1 MFWPVLSFSGDF
13 PGDRFT
19 VTGPVPSPAIPTTL
33 HGSLLARLDH
43 LPATRE
49 VVQVGAALGRQFSH
63 ELISAVADMPQK
75 QLNDALAQLVRA
87 ELIFQRGTPPDVEY
101 IFKHALVQDAAYSTL
116 LRGRRQQIHARIAA
130 TLESQFQDIVAAQ
143 PQLIAHHCAEAGL
156 DDKAVGYQLEAGQQA
171 VARSAMT
178 EAAAQLQKGLDR
190 LAGLPESP
198 GRSQQELDL
207 QIARGRALMATGGIR
222 RLLWPTPSLGRERSL
237 SGLIDLTILFHYC
250 TPNTRRTRSEPS
262 TRWPCPWPSKW
273 SNSARRTMM
282 KPRCCWVV
290 SYTEPAASIS
300 GNLLRPATASSSV
313 MA

>member
-1 MFWPVLSFSGDF
+1 M
-13 PGDRFT
+13 
-19 VTGPVPSPAIPTTL
+19 
-33 HGSLLARLDH
+33 
-43 LPATRE
+43 
-49 VVQVGAALGRQFSH
+49 Q
-63 ELISAVADMPQK
+63 QK

-156 DDKAVGYQLEAGQQA
+156 DDKAVGYQLKAGQQA

-190 LAGLPESP
+190 LASLPESP

-207 QIARGRALMATGGIR
+207 QIARGRALMATRG
-222 RLLWPTPSLGRERSL
+222 
-237 SGLIDLTILFHYC
+237 Y
-250 TPNTRRTRSEPS
+250 
-262 TRWPCPWPSKW
+262 
-273 SNSARRTMM
+273 SA
-282 KPRCCWVV
+282 
-290 SYTEPAASIS
+290 PAVADT
-300 GNLLRPATASSSV
+300 LLRARALAEQLDRPDYLVPLLYSQYASHTVRAEHTLALSL
-313 MA
+313 AEQ